1 MISYLCTFWV
11 GVDSGES
18 IHGISGP
25 LLLGIMVP
33 SFFGCTSIDSAL
45 GLEEVK
51 LELELEED
59 DFECFDTLSYFVN
72 GTACSIVASSFS
84 L

>member
-1 MISYLCTFWV
+1 MIQLYTFWV

-59 DFECFDTLSYFVN
+59 DFECFDTSSYFVN
-72 GTACSIVASSFS
+72 GTACSTVASSFS